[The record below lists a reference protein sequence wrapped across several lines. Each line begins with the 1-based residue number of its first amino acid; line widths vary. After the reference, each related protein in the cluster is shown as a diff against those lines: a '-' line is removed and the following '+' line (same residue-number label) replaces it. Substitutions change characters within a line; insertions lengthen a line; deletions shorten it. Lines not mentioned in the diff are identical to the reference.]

1 MIAHL
6 QQGKYGEVQILRPE
20 TVQLMHGTPLTIL
33 PRVNRMVLGFYES
46 NYEGRRMIAHGGDT
60 EWFHSDLNLFLDEGV
75 GLFVSVNSLGKEGA
89 AHPLRSTLL
98 REFAD
103 RYFPVPDGKSTPLDE
118 KTAREHAQSF
128 AGHYW
133 NSRRPETNFL
143 SLLNL
148 AGEVKVVANDD
159 GTISVSMLKSPTGTD
174 PLARGRTVRLA
185 QGPRD
190 RLGRGRSEG
199 RPHRALQRRGLRVHH
214 DVRAAPTV
222 EVGHLAPA
230 GGNRCAG
237 HPAGD
242 GARVADQRAG
252 TSLLSRAIDTK
263 RQRREGAASDAPRR
277 RGHRSGLGG
286 LDGLVYG

>member
-1 MIAHL
+1 M
-6 QQGKYGEVQILRPE
+6 
-20 TVQLMHGTPLTIL
+20 TIL

-46 NYEGRRMIAHGGDT
+46 NYKGRRMIAHGGDT

-103 RYFPVPDGKSTPLDE
+103 RYFPVPDVKSTPLDE
-118 KTAREHAQSF
+118 KTAREHAQSI

-159 GTISVSMLKSPTGTD
+159 GTISVSMLKSPTGEPIRWREVEPFVWREVHGTD
-174 PLARGRTVRLA
+174 VVVAEAKDGRIERFSVGDYA
-185 QGPRD
+185 PIMMF
-190 RLGRGRSEG
+190 EG
-199 RPHRALQRRGLRVHH
+199 
-214 DVRAAPTV
+214 
-222 EVGHLAPA
+222 
-230 GGNRCAG
+230 
-237 HPAGD
+237 
-242 GARVADQRAG
+242 
-252 TSLLSRAIDTK
+252 
-263 RQRREGAASDAPRR
+263 PRR
-277 RGHRSGLGG
+277 RSRARGSCRRRSLR
-286 LDGLVYG
+286 